1 MLACWAPSLLC
12 LFFLLSA
19 FLCIVNND
27 NNTNSKNN
35 NNDNDNDVVVVVVV
49 VAVAVAVAVAV
60 VVVVVVVA
68 ATVQTAANSV
78 ELSNRLWALNF
89 FSRGPYQV
97 SLQP

>member
-1 MLACWAPSLLC
+1 M
-12 LFFLLSA
+12 
-19 FLCIVNND
+19 
-27 NNTNSKNN
+27 
-35 NNDNDNDVVVVVVV
+35 VVV
-49 VAVAVAVAVAV
+49 V

-89 FSRGPYQV
+89 FSRGPYQA

>member
-1 MLACWAPSLLC
+1 MALTCGGWLGLRRSPRSVGTVA
-12 LFFLLSA
+12 
-19 FLCIVNND
+19 
-27 NNTNSKNN
+27 
-35 NNDNDNDVVVVVVV
+35 VVVFCVVV
-49 VAVAVAVAVAV
+49 V

-89 FSRGPYQV
+89 FSRGPYQA